1 MNPYSKGSGI
11 TKKKKKNTNT
21 HNILKGIDEEGD

>member
-11 TKKKKKNTNT
+11 TKKKKKNNNT
-21 HNILKGIDEEGD
+21 HNILKGIDEEEN